1 MLPLATEGG
10 TAQFKYIRH
19 LYIGGAALLLLRI
32 SFING
37 VRLRVTSVSIAIFW
51 DSVSRQCEVVS

>member
-51 DSVSRQCEVVS
+51 DSVSRQC